1 MKQVILSADGPYRVY
16 SVPDAVA
23 DDLEKYCMEFC
34 CHWLPTSP
42 HASKYRSETGS
53 LCYTEKDFIEY
64 LNQWIFPEQ
73 RSELVE
79 DLGSMSCADIL
90 FSKYADCPDFNF

>member
-23 DDLEKYCMEFC
+23 DHLEEYCLEFC
-34 CHWLPTSP
+34 CKWLPQSP
-42 HASKYRSETGS
+42 HASKYRSESGS

-73 RSELVE
+73 RSDLVE
-79 DLGSMSCADIL
+79 DLGLTSYADIL
-90 FSKYADCPDFNF
+90 FSKYGDCPYFNF